1 MIKQLFRFRSEGE
14 FRARSRERDA
24 DTDSDTIKYIV
35 SAIEAA
41 LNKAENER
49 IGLKARIDDVL
60 SRAAIVGGN
69 DIDDY
74 LTRTEDRSR
83 MLGDSDAETRRG
95 EERLKVLDQNI
106 AHVKFLK
113 TALRTRFPDLNIWM
127 AGAHGADQGW
137 RMTAW
142 IYINTAKEVGDVDHL
157 KVVASE
163 EAAEHWFAEHDP
175 EGVAFEYEVEGWS
188 IPLLRAVEL
197 LRRLLEKPETYLQV

>member
-14 FRARSRERDA
+14 FRTRSRERDA
-24 DTDSDTIKYIV
+24 DTDSDTIKYIA

-83 MLGDSDAETRRG
+83 MLSDSDAEIRRG

-106 AHVKFLK
+106 VYVKFLE
-113 TALRTRFPDLNIWM
+113 TALRTRFPDLNI
-127 AGAHGADQGW
+127 
-137 RMTAW
+137 
-142 IYINTAKEVGDVDHL
+142 
-157 KVVASE
+157 
-163 EAAEHWFAEHDP
+163 
-175 EGVAFEYEVEGWS
+175 
-188 IPLLRAVEL
+188 
-197 LRRLLEKPETYLQV
+197 